1 MSLRKFCKSESIE
14 KCLEEQMWEGKQK
27 SLRADNRLVNAF
39 FKSARNDLAMA
50 TVRCLKCVIPK
61 VNRHDP

>member
-1 MSLRKFCKSESIE
+1 MSLRIFCESESIE

-39 FKSARNDLAMA
+39 LKSARNDLAMA
-50 TVRCLKCVIPK
+50 TVRCLE
-61 VNRHDP
+61 